1 MEKKFSL
8 EGMYIFIYVCVCVH
22 THSRMPLIL
31 DVCNV
36 ALVLGLTLPSIWQ
49 QSGRNKTDEIGLLT
63 KWVGTDD
70 SR

>member
-1 MEKKFSL
+1 M
-8 EGMYIFIYVCVCVH
+8 CVCVYTH
-22 THSRMPLIL
+22 TPRKYPVIL